1 MSSRGRYA
9 GAASVPHPND
19 VRAEL
24 RRIAVSRTFADSQR
38 CCALLD
44 RLVRD
49 FGSQK
54 YLVGEVAIPPGGRS
68 RTGSGFGMDLAA
80 AVQLARLRNRLSD
93 YYEVEGQQNPLR
105 IRVPDD
111 GYQISI
117 DIVEPVQNMNSDI
130 TLHPTEVPWLF

>member
-1 MSSRGRYA
+1 MSSRGWYA
-9 GAASVPHPND
+9 GAACYPHPND

-24 RRIAVSRTFADSQR
+24 RRIAVSRTFAASQR

-44 RLVRD
+44 HLVRD
-49 FGSQK
+49 FGNQK
-54 YLVGEVAIPPGGRS
+54 YQDGDAASTAGGRS
-68 RTGSGFGMDLAA
+68 RSGSGFGMDLAA

-111 GYQISI
+111 GYQVSI
-117 DIVEPVQNMNSDI
+117 
-130 TLHPTEVPWLF
+130 EVAPRT

>member
-1 MSSRGRYA
+1 VSSRSRYA
-9 GAASVPHPND
+9 GAAYAPHPND

-24 RRIAVSRTFADSQR
+24 RRIAGSRTFATSQR

-44 RLVRD
+44 HLIRD
-49 FGSQK
+49 IGNQK
-54 YLVGEVAIPPGGRS
+54 YQCDEVATASHGRS
-68 RTGSGFGMDLAA
+68 NSRSSLGMDLAA

-111 GYQISI
+111 GYQVSI
-117 DIVEPVQNMNSDI
+117 ELAEPARR
-130 TLHPTEVPWLF
+130 T

>member
-1 MSSRGRYA
+1 MSSRSRYA
-9 GAASVPHPND
+9 GAASAPHPND

-24 RRIAVSRTFADSQR
+24 RRIAVSRTFAASQR

-44 RLVRD
+44 HLVRD
-49 FGSQK
+49 LGNQK
-54 YLVGEVAIPPGGRS
+54 YQNGVMAISPAGRS
-68 RTGSGFGMDLAA
+68 RAGSGFGMDLAA

-111 GYQISI
+111 GYQVSI
-117 DIVEPVQNMNSDI
+117 EVAEPAQR
-130 TLHPTEVPWLF
+130 T

>member
-1 MSSRGRYA
+1 VSSRSRYA

-24 RRIAVSRTFADSQR
+24 RRIAVSRTFAASQR

-44 RLVRD
+44 HLVRD
-49 FGSQK
+49 HGNQK
-54 YLVGEVAIPPGGRS
+54 YQGGD
-68 RTGSGFGMDLAA
+68 GSIAAGAGSMRGSSLGMDLAA

-105 IRVPDD
+105 IRVPDQ
-111 GYQISI
+111 GYQVSI
-117 DIVEPVQNMNSDI
+117 DIVEQAQ
-130 TLHPTEVPWLF
+130 